1 MAKAKIST
9 VEVKLAKSLIS
20 SKKDQ
25 IATAHALGL
34 RKIGD
39 VSVQPDNAATQGK
52 IKKISHLLEVSEA
65 KGGKK

>member
-52 IKKISHLLEVSEA
+52 IRKISHLLEVSEA

>member
-1 MAKAKIST
+1 MIK
-9 VEVKLAKSLIS
+9 VKLVRSLIG

-39 VSVQPDNAATQGK
+39 EATQPNNPQTQGNVRK
-52 IKKISHLLEVSEA
+52 IAHLIEVTEA
-65 KGGKK
+65 

>member
-1 MAKAKIST
+1 MEQIT
-9 VEVKLAKSLIS
+9 IKLVKSLIG

-39 VSVQPDNAATQGK
+39 VVTQPNNEQTKGK
-52 IKKISHLLEVSEA
+52 VARIIHLIEVNTA
-65 KGGKK
+65 

>member
-1 MAKAKIST
+1 MEQIT
-9 VEVKLAKSLIS
+9 IKLVKSLIG

-39 VSVQPDNAATQGK
+39 VTTQPNNEQTKCKVAKIIHLIEVNNA
-52 IKKISHLLEVSEA
+52 
-65 KGGKK
+65 

>member
-1 MAKAKIST
+1 MADVK
-9 VEVKLAKSLIS
+9 VKLVKSLIG

-39 VSVQPDNAATQGK
+39 VSVQPNNPQTLGK
-52 IKKISHLLEVSEA
+52 VKKILHLLEVTEA
-65 KGGKK
+65 